1 MNLEDEIKENTWCV
15 WINPMDKS
23 MHLKETPNTK
33 KIEFKSEKERIDFAS
48 KMMFKGYSLG

>member
-15 WINPMDKS
+15 WINTLDKS
-23 MHLKETPNTK
+23 MHLKETPNTN
-33 KIEFKSEKERIDFAS
+33 KIEFKSEEERIEFAS